1 MQKVADQDR
10 ILVEKID
17 KLEEK
22 KLNDIKVCFQI

>member
-10 ILVEKID
+10 ILAEKID

-22 KLNDIKVCFQI
+22 KLNDIKVGLN